1 MKQALRNG
9 VGLIAGLFA
18 GCLWPSGD
26 RPAQDRDVGRAAGHG
41 AEIRVD
47 DGLASVREVTD
58 GALRFWAAA
67 PTLTIRASFAAGA
80 ADAWTVTIA
89 NCLPDAALTAT
100 TPNGRAVPVTLLPGD
115 IPTERRFRIEREREP
130 ELDLALR
137 SPDANDT
144 GTFRFALLSDIQEAL
159 DQVQDIYARMNQDP
173 SIRFV
178 LSAGDLT
185 EQGTPEEFERFQR
198 ELRSLQ
204 VPYYA
209 TLGNHDIVA
218 GDGIYQRYFGRGSA
232 RFVYRGVQFTLLDS
246 ASASIDPAV
255 HDELSGWLA
264 EGRDRVHVV
273 AMHIPPLDPVGERN
287 AAFGSRNE
295 AEALIGRFVE
305 GKVDLTLYGHIHAFY
320 AFANGGIQAFV
331 SGGGGAHPELLTGIG
346 RHYLTVDIGEGG
358 VGVTGVVRVDE
369 PE

>member
-1 MKQALRNG
+1 MKRALRNG
-9 VGLIAGLFA
+9 VGLIAGFFT
-18 GCLWPSGD
+18 GCFLPSSD
-26 RPAQDRDVGRAAGHG
+26 RSVQDQDVGRAAADGVS
-41 AEIRVD
+41 IRVD
-47 DGLASVREVTD
+47 DGLASVREVSD

-67 PTLTIRASFAAGA
+67 PILNIHASFAAGA
-80 ADAWTVTIA
+80 VDTWTVTID
-89 NCLPDAALTAT
+89 NCLPDATLTAT
-100 TPNGRAVPVTLLPGD
+100 APNGRALPVTPLSGD
-115 IPTERRFRIEREREP
+115 FPTERRFRIERDREP
-130 ELDLALR
+130 DLDLSLR
-137 SPDANDT
+137 PPDADDT

-159 DQVQDIYARMNQDP
+159 DRVQDIYARMNQDP

-185 EQGTPEEFERFQR
+185 ERGAPEEFERFQL
-198 ELRSLQ
+198 ELRSLR

-209 TLGNHDIVA
+209 TLGNHDIA
-218 GDGIYQRYFGRGSA
+218 SGDGLYQRYFGRGSA

-255 HDELSGWLA
+255 HDELSGWLTQ
-264 EGRDRVHVV
+264 GRDRVHVV

-287 AAFGSRNE
+287 ASFGSRNE
-295 AEALIGRFVE
+295 AEALIGRFVQ
-305 GKVDLTLYGHIHAFY
+305 GKVDLTLYGHIHAYY
-320 AFANGGIQAFV
+320 AFANGGIPAFV
-331 SGGGGAHPELLTGIG
+331 SGGGGAHPEQLAGIG